1 MIQWRCSSGSDGSVV
16 ADDNNDDDDDDDAAG
31 LSVGLAEIKTRLNP
45 QFI

>member
-16 ADDNNDDDDDDDAAG
+16 ADDNNDDDDDDAAG

-45 QFI
+45 PFT